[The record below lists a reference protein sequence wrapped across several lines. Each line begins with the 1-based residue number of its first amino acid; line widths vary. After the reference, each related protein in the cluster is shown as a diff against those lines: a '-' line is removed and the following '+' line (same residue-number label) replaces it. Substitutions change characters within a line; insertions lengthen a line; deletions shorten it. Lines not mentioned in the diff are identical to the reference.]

1 MVKKKQKITPLP
13 LQFGI
18 TRVELSSMNYAI
30 WTEEVNRVLD
40 FICLQWLCFCSISYK
55 VAHLIISVS

>member
-1 MVKKKQKITPLP
+1 MVKKQKITPLP

-18 TRVELSSMNYAI
+18 TRAELCAVSYAI

-40 FICLQWLCFCSISYK
+40 FICLRWLCFCSISCK
-55 VAHLIISVS
+55 IAHLIISAS